1 MITNI
6 FIIIIIFAFFVFSFA
21 AGYLFG
27 NDKAAKSAAAER
39 VRLETT
45 YRAQFAAIK
54 DKADADAKAN
64 VAGRTKDAQT
74 ISHLHSI
81 ISNLENKRD
90 TVLAAFEKRKMAH
103 LENIK
108 KQGKEKKYK
117 YEMER
122 FLEFKRRVL

>member
-1 MITNI
+1 MIINI
-6 FIIIIIFAFFVFSFA
+6 FIIIIFFAFLAFSFA
-21 AGYLFG
+21 SGFYFG
-27 NDKAAKSAAAER
+27 KDKAAKSAAAER
-39 VRLETT
+39 ARLETA
-45 YRAQFAAIK
+45 YQAQLAAIK

-64 VAGRTKDAQT
+64 VARRTKYAQT

-81 ISNLENKRD
+81 ISDLENKRE

-117 YEMER
+117 YELER
-122 FLEFKRRVL
+122 FNQFKRRVL

>member
-6 FIIIIIFAFFVFSFA
+6 FIIILFAFFVFSFA
-21 AGYLFG
+21 GGYLFG
-27 NDKAAKSAAAER
+27 KDKAAKSAADER
-39 VRLETT
+39 ARLETAHQ
-45 YRAQFAAIK
+45 AQLAAIK

-64 VAGRTKDAQT
+64 VARRTKDAQT

-81 ISNLENKRD
+81 ISDLENKRD

-108 KQGKEKKYK
+108 KQGKEKKFK
-117 YEMER
+117 YELER
-122 FLEFKRRVL
+122 FLEFKRRVQ